1 MTTNSIRSRNYARA
15 LTLLLGLFVFRVTAQ
30 LLSLNFDVAPLPSFD
45 AWHSALLPYPLL
57 VAAQFAIIALCSWLC
72 IRMYRDAII
81 PRRKLGKILLVI
93 GRVYFAAMLLR
104 LTLGVTVLATHSWFS
119 HHLPTLFHFVLASF
133 VLLLGHFHFTQERDI
148 YAKHS

>member
-1 MTTNSIRSRNYARA
+1 MTTHSTRSRNYARV

-30 LLSLNFDVAPLPSFD
+30 LLSMHFDVAPLPSFD

-57 VAAQFAIIALCSWLC
+57 VAAQFAIIAVCFWLC

-81 PRRKLGKILLVI
+81 PRRKLGTALLVI
-93 GRVYFAAMLLR
+93 GSIYFAAMLLR
-104 LTLGVTVLATHSWFS
+104 LTLGLTVLATHFWFS

-133 VLLLGHFHFTQERDI
+133 VLLLGHFHFTQERET